1 VNEPAT
7 GLRSA
12 PPTDEER
19 KLTDSSAVEAAQPP
33 RVLVPRWVQL
43 VLLPTALFALWL
55 LASAAGKVVWL
66 FIFAS
71 IIAIILNPAVAF
83 VERRRLPRGIA
94 VFAVLIVFVL
104 VLAGAVL
111 LLVNP
116 ISNQVSAFSHDVP
129 HLVHEANSGLAELQ
143 KSLNQQGV
151 HVHFIGQGETAIQTL
166 GDKIAKGSSS
176 IVSFGGALLTEVV
189 SAGFDVIVV
198 LVLAVYMLLYG
209 PRIGTLVRRLMPSGD
224 GTPADDFPLLVQRAL
239 TRYVGGQLLFSVVM
253 GTTAGLAL
261 YLFGVLGIFPAGE
274 HYAIIFGIFFGLM
287 ELIPYIGPVLGALP
301 PVLVALFNSP
311 LSALWVT
318 LLFVGLQQAE
328 GHIVAPQI
336 FGHTLRINPI
346 LVILALLLGLQLNGF
361 IGALIALPVLAVVRE
376 TVVYLSRH
384 LELERWERTD
394 DRLL

>member
-1 VNEPAT
+1 MAERE
-7 GLRSA
+7 RSHTR
-12 PPTDEER
+12 P
-19 KLTDSSAVEAAQPP
+19 L
-33 RVLVPRWVQL
+33 
-43 VLLPTALFALWL
+43 
-55 LASAAGKVVWL
+55 G
-66 FIFAS
+66 
-71 IIAIILNPAVAF
+71 
-83 VERRRLPRGIA
+83 G
-94 VFAVLIVFVL
+94 VFVAHSQ
-104 VLAGAVL
+104 VL
-111 LLVNP
+111 
-116 ISNQVSAFSHDVP
+116 S
-129 HLVHEANSGLAELQ
+129 
-143 KSLNQQGV
+143 
-151 HVHFIGQGETAIQTL
+151 
-166 GDKIAKGSSS
+166 
-176 IVSFGGALLTEVV
+176 
-189 SAGFDVIVV
+189 
-198 LVLAVYMLLYG
+198 
-209 PRIGTLVRRLMPSGD
+209 
-224 GTPADDFPLLVQRAL
+224 PADVQRAL